1 MSVVTD
7 LFASLVERLV
17 LPRLDPLALY
27 PARVVS
33 QQDDGTLDVKP
44 DDTRWGPGL
53 SRVPVRHGLPG
64 VSVRVRQGARILVG
78 FEGGDITRPFA
89 SLWEPGS
96 LDTLTVEASVKLLL
110 KAPSVVAAEVEGD
123 ARPVAR
129 VGDLVKVAFVM
140 TAPGTLLEAVG
151 YISGDGSQKFSAQ

>member
-1 MSVVTD
+1 VSVVTD

-33 QQDDGTLDVKP
+33 QQDDGSLDVKP

-53 SRVPVRHGLPG
+53 SRVPIRHGLPG
-64 VSVRVRQGARILVG
+64 VNVRVRQGARVLVG

-96 LDTLTVEASVKLLL
+96 LDTLTIEASVKLLL
-110 KAPSVVAAEVEGD
+110 KAPSVVAAEVEGN

-129 VGDLVKVAFVM
+129 LGDLVKV
-140 TAPGTLLEAVG
+140 TGISGAPGVPIEFVG
-151 YISGDGSQKFSAQ
+151 YILDGAKKVTAE